1 MIHVSGSFAVGTHFV
16 SIGVYLFF
24 FLYICR
30 VQVVKQD
37 LWKKMAGDTIH
48 RK

>member
-1 MIHVSGSFAVGTHFV
+1 MIHVSGSFAVGIHFV